1 MIYYVRVINSSK
13 WIAETD
19 EEIPGEAI
27 TFYLQA
33 KDNEWSVYRIE
44 ADSMPDRD
52 DERLKSISLRTALL
66 KQNLYAE
73 RLSLFF
79 IEENWIVQQGWTK
92 PVPDESKDGS
102 LAGQLHYEIADVTLN
117 KISALA
123 EYILQNLETSI
134 EFEKADLLKI
144 INERFEESY
153 LVACA
158 KNKTSH
164 ATGGQLRDAF
174 KTFNSFKDSDDPE
187 ERKNYEEL
195 QQKIKEKSNQ

>member
-1 MIYYVRVINSSK
+1 MIFYVRVINSSK

-27 TFYLQA
+27 TFDLQA

-102 LAGQLHYEIADVTLN
+102 LAGQLHYEITDVTLN

-134 EFEKADLLKI
+134 
-144 INERFEESY
+144 EESY